1 MNKYKINSVEHSLP
15 IIVMDSNINFDG
27 TFNVVTG
34 KCKFKNRQ
42 CHRTILKNGIM
53 QLFMTC
59 HFSQKK
65 EMIFVMKTRDFQL
78 KFTLRF

>member
-15 IIVMDSNINFDG
+15 IIVVDGNINFDG
-27 TFNVVTG
+27 TSNIVTG
-34 KCKFKNRQ
+34 KCKFKNWQGQ
-42 CHRTILKNGIM
+42 CTILKNGIM

-65 EMIFVMKTRDFQL
+65 RNDFCNEN
-78 KFTLRF
+78 